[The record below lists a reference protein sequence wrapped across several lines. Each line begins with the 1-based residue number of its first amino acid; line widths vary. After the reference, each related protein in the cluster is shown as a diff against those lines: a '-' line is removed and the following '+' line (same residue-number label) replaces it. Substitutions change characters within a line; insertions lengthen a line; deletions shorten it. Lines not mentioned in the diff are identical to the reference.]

1 MLQQNQRKLSDWV
14 NFLTTAEIPVLKQ
27 TARNLALLQQDEQH
41 LTARSLAQVVKN
53 DPLMTVKLLRYM
65 QQHKHRTQ
73 AHDVMEV
80 EQITLMLG
88 LDNTLKKIPAKPL
101 VEEVLGR
108 GNMSA
113 LVYLLKTT
121 HRANLA
127 STYAFD
133 WAVRLHDLHFAEIR
147 LAALLHDIA
156 EMLMWCF
163 SPAEMLKIN
172 QLQKQDKTLRSTI
185 AQEKVLGFSLY
196 QLQLELA
203 TKWRLPELLIM
214 LMDDNNSNLQRVRN
228 VILAVNLARHSANGW
243 DNAALPDDYENI
255 AKLLH
260 MQACDI
266 MTIVGANK
274 QPEAAQNPALSL
286 HAC

>member
-1 MLQQNQRKLSDWV
+1 MQQPNQRKLSDWV

-41 LTARSLAQVVKN
+41 LNARSFAQVVKN
-53 DPLMTVKLLRYM
+53 DPLMTVKLLRHM

-73 AHDVMEV
+73 QHDVMEV
-80 EQITLMLG
+80 EQIILMLG
-88 LDNTLKKIPAKPL
+88 LESTLNKIPAKPL

-108 GNMSA
+108 GNMNA

-163 SPAEMLKIN
+163 SPAEMLKIK
-172 QLQKQDKTLRSTI
+172 QLQKQNKSLRSTV
-185 AQEKVLGFSLY
+185 AQEKILGFSLY

-203 TKWRLPELLIM
+203 IKWKLPELLIT

-228 VILAVNLARHSANGW
+228 VVLAVNLARHAANGW
-243 DNAALPDDYENI
+243 NDAALPDDYENI

-260 MQACDI
+260 MQPTDV
-266 MTIVGANK
+266 MTIVGASK
-274 QPEAAQNPALSL
+274 QAEAAHS
-286 HAC
+286 H

>member
-1 MLQQNQRKLSDWV
+1 MQQPNQRKLSDWV

-41 LTARSLAQVVKN
+41 LNARSFAQVVKN
-53 DPLMTVKLLRYM
+53 DPLMTVKLLRHM

-73 AHDVMEV
+73 QHDVMEV
-80 EQITLMLG
+80 EQIILMLG
-88 LDNTLKKIPAKPL
+88 LESTLNKIPAKPL

-108 GNMSA
+108 GNMNA

-163 SPAEMLKIN
+163 SPAEMLKIK
-172 QLQKQDKTLRSTI
+172 QLQKQNKSLRSTV
-185 AQEKVLGFSLY
+185 AQEKILGFSLY

-203 TKWRLPELLIM
+203 IKWKLPELLIT

-228 VILAVNLARHSANGW
+228 VVLAVDLARHAANGW
-243 DNAALPDDYENI
+243 NDAALPDDYENI

-260 MQACDI
+260 MQPTDV
-266 MTIVGANK
+266 MTIVGASK
-274 QPEAAQNPALSL
+274 QAEAAHS
-286 HAC
+286 H